1 MLKTRRS
8 TKVGK
13 GNRFQIL
20 KPRIHKIQPC
30 GNFIQEIL
38 PIELGTWKNHCAH
51 SSKETQPW
59 LGQVNLWDQFQTTI
73 TKWKTIVA
81 SILKVSC
88 SPHMWNGHACKEK
101 WGTFSDDF
109 KCIFNY
115 MNNTNKEYK
124 SMNTHNRIALH
135 CIYHLNLAK
144 ECTKWWKNC
153 WVSTASHE
161 RSHEWPRQ
169 CLQNK
174 RFDTN
179 KFDQVPQ
186 W

>member
-1 MLKTRRS
+1 MRKTRRS
-8 TKVGK
+8 TKVGR

-20 KPRIHKIQPC
+20 KPRIRKIQPC

-51 SSKETQPW
+51 SSQETQQ
-59 LGQVNLWDQFQTTI
+59 LLDQVNLWNQFQTTI

-81 SILKVSC
+81 SVMKVGC
-88 SPHMWNGHACKEK
+88 SPHMWNRHACKEK

-115 MNNTNKEYK
+115 MVNTNEEYK
-124 SMNTHNRIALH
+124 SMNTQNKISLH
-135 CIYHLNLAK
+135 FIYHLNLAK
-144 ECTKWWKNC
+144 KCTKWWKIC
-153 WVSTASHE
+153 WVWAPSCE
-161 RSHEWPRQ
+161 GSHEWPRQ

-179 KFDQVPQ
+179 KFD
-186 W
+186 